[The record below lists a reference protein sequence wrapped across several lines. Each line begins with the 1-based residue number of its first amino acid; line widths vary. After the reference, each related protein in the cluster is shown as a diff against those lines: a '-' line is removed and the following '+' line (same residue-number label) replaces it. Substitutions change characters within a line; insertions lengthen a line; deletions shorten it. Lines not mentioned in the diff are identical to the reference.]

1 MASQL
6 YGTNAKSISE
16 VSIVL
21 RRCFSLFPSLKAQT
35 VIAETPEQP
44 KDDPGHLRRQAGR
57 GPKRRADAKSS
68 NDGVSPIFTTEFKIR
83 MRENGKRTDRQRD
96 SCAKKSHRGT
106 EGRAG
111 RVSSSSASLNALFLL
126 SDHGVIKKGIGCCNL
141 KSLCKYLR
149 IVACGFVRNDQ
160 T

>member
-35 VIAETPEQP
+35 VIAETPEQH

-68 NDGVSPIFTTEFKIR
+68 NDGVSPRFLLQSLKSECAKTEN
-83 MRENGKRTDRQRD
+83 EQTDRETAVQKNRIV
-96 SCAKKSHRGT
+96 
-106 EGRAG
+106 GRKGG
-111 RVSSSSASLNALFLL
+111 RVECLPPPPL
-126 SDHGVIKKGIGCCNL
+126 
-141 KSLCKYLR
+141 
-149 IVACGFVRNDQ
+149 
-160 T
+160 

>member
-35 VIAETPEQP
+35 VIAETPEQQ

-68 NDGVSPIFTTEFKIR
+68 NDGVSPIFTAEFKIR
-83 MRENGKRTDRQRD
+83 MCENGKRTDRQRD

-106 EGRAG
+106 E
-111 RVSSSSASLNALFLL
+111 
-126 SDHGVIKKGIGCCNL
+126 
-141 KSLCKYLR
+141 
-149 IVACGFVRNDQ
+149 
-160 T
+160 